1 MPSYSATGQPDPNVP
16 NGHVREHCTANA
28 GDLSTIG
35 CGNGQQVRIERWEGG
50 VKKDFALYTI
60 KMNNAAQGFVQ
71 VGFKAP
77 ENVNQDLKKRL
88 GLTAMDPFTA
98 MVNSQVAAPNLSDD
112 DAKTQSEFVERLQD
126 DGNQTAMIAIAPH
139 GGMIEQY
146 TDAQA
151 EEVYAKLKQNSKC
164 ASKWL
169 CKGWKQSGGASDR
182 WHITATDINPN
193 SFPELNKVVNRNFT
207 YAVAFHGWVYG
218 FIGIGGKASSQ
229 LKTDIK
235 TAIVTAINDPSI
247 TVATDD
253 DPAFSGYFPPGEATK
268 FNGTSPQ
275 NIVNRL
281 SLTGGVHIEQ
291 SLIARKNHWTAIAD
305 AVASVLNPLLPVCLA
320 TVGGKALYGVAVD
333 PISLILDN
341 ELYVQL
347 KTLPDPP
354 PPGVLAAQVRQ
365 RVRTMGREEKRL
377 ALARVRGFLA
387 YARALEQELTE
398 G

>member
-1 MPSYSATGQPDPNVP
+1 MPSYSATGQPDSVVVP

-35 CGNGQQVRIERWEGG
+35 CGIGQQVRIEVGG
-50 VKKDFALYTI
+50 TKDFALYTI
-60 KMNNAAQGFVQ
+60 KMNNAAPGSVQ

-88 GLTAMDPFTA
+88 GLTGTGAFTA
-98 MVNSQVAAPNLSDD
+98 MVNSQVTALNLSDA
-112 DAKTQSEFVERLQD
+112 DAKTHSEFVERLQD

-139 GGMIEQY
+139 GGMIEPY
-146 TDAQA
+146 TAEQA

-169 CKGWKQSGGASDR
+169 CEGWKQSGGAYDR
-182 WHITATDINPN
+182 WHITATDIDPN

-207 YAVAFHGWVYG
+207 YAVAFHGWEYG
-218 FIGIGGKASSQ
+218 FIGIGGKVSSQ
-229 LKTDIK
+229 LKTAIK
-235 TAIVTAINDPSI
+235 GAIVTAINDPSI
-247 TVATDD
+247 TVATDV
-253 DPAFSGYFPPGEATK
+253 DPAFSSYFPPGQAAK

-281 SLTGGVHIEQ
+281 SPTGGVHIEQ
-291 SLIARKNHWTAIAD
+291 SLDARKNHWTAIAD
-305 AVASVLNPLLPVCLA
+305 AVAFVLDPYLPVCGA
-320 TVGGKALYGVAVD
+320 TVGGKALYEVAAD
-333 PISLILDN
+333 PLSLILDN
-341 ELYVQL
+341 EIYVL
-347 KTLPDPP
+347 LTLPDPP
-354 PPGVLAAQVRQ
+354 PLGVLAVQVRQ